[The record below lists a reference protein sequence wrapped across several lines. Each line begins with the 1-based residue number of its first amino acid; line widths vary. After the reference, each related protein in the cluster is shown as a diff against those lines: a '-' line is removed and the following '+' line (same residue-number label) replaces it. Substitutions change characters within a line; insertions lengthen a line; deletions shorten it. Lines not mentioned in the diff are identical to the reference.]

1 MSVSAI
7 WNSLPGD
14 FSMNIDLN
22 ADLGEGCA
30 SDSELLT
37 LVSSAN
43 IACGFHAGD
52 AQTMLTCV
60 REALKNGVAIGAHPS
75 FPDRDNFGRTAMV
88 LPPETVYAQTLYQIG
103 ALGAIVQAQGGVMRH
118 VKPHGMLY
126 NQAAKDPHL
135 AQAIAKAVHD
145 YDPSLILVGLA
156 GSELIRAGE
165 RHRLVTRQEVFADRG
180 YQADGS
186 LVPRMQPG
194 ALIHDEEQALAQ
206 TLDMVQ
212 AGRVKSVTGVWT
224 TVTAQTVCIHGDGE
238 YSLAFARRLRAAFNA
253 RNIHVIA

>member
-1 MSVSAI
+1 
-7 WNSLPGD
+7 
-14 FSMNIDLN
+14 MNIDLN

-30 SDSELLT
+30 SDAALLQ

-52 AQTMLTCV
+52 AQTMLASV

-75 FPDRDNFGRTAMV
+75 FPDRENFGRTAMT

-103 ALGAIVQAQGGVMRH
+103 ALAAIARAEGGVMRH

-126 NQAAKDPHL
+126 NQAAKDPQL
-135 AQAIAKAVHD
+135 ADAIARAVHAC
-145 YDPSLILVGLA
+145 DPSLILVGLA

-165 RHRLVTRQEVFADRG
+165 HYGLTTRQEVFADRG

-186 LVPRMQPG
+186 LVPRTQPG
-194 ALIHDEEQALAQ
+194 ALVEDEEHALVQ
-206 TLDMVQ
+206 TLGMVES
-212 AGRVKSVTGVWT
+212 GRVKSITGEWANV
-224 TVTAQTVCIHGDGE
+224 VAQTVCIHGDGE
-238 YSLAFARRLRAAFNA
+238 HALAFARRLRAAFEERSIRIMA
-253 RNIHVIA
+253 

>member
-1 MSVSAI
+1 
-7 WNSLPGD
+7 
-14 FSMNIDLN
+14 MNIDLN

-165 RHRLVTRQEVFADRG
+165 RYRLVTRT
-180 YQADGS
+180 
-186 LVPRMQPG
+186 QPG

-238 YSLAFARRLRAAFNA
+238 YALAFARRLRAAFNA

>member
-1 MSVSAI
+1 M
-7 WNSLPGD
+7 
-14 FSMNIDLN
+14 MNIDLN

-30 SDSELLT
+30 SDAALLQ

-52 AQTMLTCV
+52 AQTMLASV

-75 FPDRDNFGRTAMV
+75 FPDRENFGRTAMT

-103 ALGAIVQAQGGVMRH
+103 ALAAIARAEGGVMRH

-126 NQAAKDPHL
+126 NQAAKDPQL
-135 AQAIAKAVHD
+135 ADAIARAVHACD
-145 YDPSLILVGLA
+145 TSLILVGLA

-165 RHRLVTRQEVFADRG
+165 HYGLTTRQEVFADRG

-186 LVPRMQPG
+186 LVPRTQPG
-194 ALIHDEEQALAQ
+194 ALVEDEEHALAQ
-206 TLDMVQ
+206 TLGMVES
-212 AGRVKSVTGVWT
+212 GRVNSITGEWANV
-224 TVTAQTVCIHGDGE
+224 VAQTVCIHGDGE
-238 YSLAFARRLRAAFNA
+238 HALAFARRLRAAFEERSIRIMA
-253 RNIHVIA
+253 